1 MVPDKGKGK
10 DAKKGAAAPTPAP
23 VPVAAPL
30 TNESMDRDNFSVLG
44 EDQRREEQ
52 VELLRDRK
60 TLDLESTIL
69 RTRKNKQDE
78 FTKKYAVFLPWS
90 TFDCFICSILFS
102 IPLFF

>member
-1 MVPDKGKGK
+1 MVPEKGKGK
-10 DAKKGAAAPTPAP
+10 DAKKGAAAPAPAPAP

-78 FTKKYAVFLPWS
+78 FTKKYVFLLP
-90 TFDCFICSILFS
+90 
-102 IPLFF
+102 

>member
-1 MVPDKGKGK
+1 MPEKGKGGK
-10 DAKKGAAAPTPAP
+10 DAKKGAAAPAPAPAP
-23 VPVAAPL
+23 VVAAPL

-69 RTRKNKQDE
+69 RTRKNKQDN
-78 FTKKYAVFLPWS
+78 FTKK
-90 TFDCFICSILFS
+90 
-102 IPLFF
+102 

>member
-1 MVPDKGKGK
+1 MQAAEVVPEKGKGK
-10 DAKKGAAAPTPAP
+10 DAKKGAPAPAPAAAPV

-30 TNESMDRDNFSVLG
+30 TNDSMDRDNFSVLG

-60 TLDLESTIL
+60 TLDLESTLL

-78 FTKKYAVFLPWS
+78 FTKK
-90 TFDCFICSILFS
+90 
-102 IPLFF
+102 